1 MLRAISIGRRATLGF
16 AAIGA
21 LLVFLGVFALLK
33 LSALRDV
40 SQEMDDTW
48 MPGINQMTELSTQ
61 ISHIRLESM
70 RLLVSNDSAIR
81 QRSLDRIEQARRA
94 QEEAFQAYAKLTA
107 GNDEAASTDA
117 LRQAVDSYLGL
128 VDELIR
134 DVRGND
140 TQAALALMNGRI
152 AQQGGNVHQR
162 LQELISFNRMGAQEA
177 ADQAER
183 QYQQDR
189 LVVIGALLLSVV
201 LTFALAV
208 LLTRSIV
215 QPLSHAVQVARTI
228 ACGDLSQRFSIEGK
242 DEAAQL
248 LHALGDM
255 RESLRATIRG
265 IGQSATQLASAA
277 EEMSSVMEQSTRA
290 LQAQSDQIE
299 QAATA
304 VNQMTSAVEEVAQNA
319 SSTSAASKEA
329 IAAAEAGQARV
340 GETSDAIGTLA
351 GEVGQASQ
359 QAERLASQAQDIG
372 KVLEVIRSVA
382 EQTNLLA
389 LNAAIEA
396 ARAGDAGRGFAVV
409 ADEVRSLAQRTQS
422 STREIEELVA
432 AIQSGSSQTVEA
444 LASSGAH
451 AERTVGR
458 TGEASASL
466 EAILARMSLINERN
480 LVIAS
485 ATEEQA
491 QVAREVDRN
500 LTTIRDLALQTSA
513 GATQTSAASHELSRL
528 AVDLNAMV
536 TRFVV

>member
-16 AAIGA
+16 AAMGA

-140 TQAALALMNGRI
+140 TQAALALMNGPI

-189 LVVIGALLLSVV
+189 LVVIGALLLSIV

-228 ACGDLSQRFSIEGK
+228 AGGDLSQRFSIEGK

-432 AIQSGSSQTVEA
+432 AIQSGSSRTVEA

-500 LTTIRDLALQTSA
+500 LTTIRDLAQQTSA

>member
-16 AAIGA
+16 AAMGL
-21 LLVFLGVFALLK
+21 LLVLLGVFSLAK
-33 LSALRDV
+33 LSDLRAV
-40 SQEMDDTW
+40 SQDLEGNW
-48 MPGINQMTELSTQ
+48 LPSLNQMNELSTQ
-61 ISHIRLESM
+61 IGHIRLESM
-70 RLLVSNDSAIR
+70 RLLVSDDSAIR
-81 QRSLDRIEQARRA
+81 QRSLDRIEQARKIQA
-94 QEEAFQAYAKLTA
+94 QAFQTYTPLI
-107 GNDEAASTDA
+107 ASPEEQTRADA
-117 LRQAVDSYLGL
+117 LKQAMDGYEAL

-140 TQAALALMNGRI
+140 SQAAHALMTGPI
-152 AQQGGNVHQR
+152 AQQGGKLNQS
-162 LQELISFNRMGAQEA
+162 LQDLIQLNRAGAQAA
-177 ADQAER
+177 ADRADR
-183 QYQQDR
+183 QYQNDR
-189 LVVIGALLLSVV
+189 IVVIGVLLFAVV
-201 LTFALAV
+201 MTFALAI

-228 ACGDLSQRFSIEGK
+228 AGGDLSQRFSIEGK

-248 LHALGDM
+248 LHALGEM
-255 RESLRATIRG
+255 RESLRGTIRG

-432 AIQSGSSQTVEA
+432 AIQSGSSRTVEA

>member
-16 AAIGA
+16 AAMGA

-70 RLLVSNDSAIR
+70 RLLVNSDSAIR
-81 QRSLDRIEQARRA
+81 QRSLERIEQARHA
-94 QEEAFQAYAKLTA
+94 QEEAFQAYAKLAA

-140 TQAALALMNGRI
+140 TQAALALMNGPI

-208 LLTRSIV
+208 LLTRNIV
-215 QPLSHAVQVARTI
+215 LPLGQAVQVARTI
-228 ACGDLSQRFSIEGK
+228 AGGDLSQRFSIEGK

-248 LHALGDM
+248 LHALSEM

-396 ARAGDAGRGFAVV
+396 ARAGEAGRGFAVV

-451 AERTVGR
+451 AERTVSR

-528 AVDLNAMV
+528 AVDLNSMV